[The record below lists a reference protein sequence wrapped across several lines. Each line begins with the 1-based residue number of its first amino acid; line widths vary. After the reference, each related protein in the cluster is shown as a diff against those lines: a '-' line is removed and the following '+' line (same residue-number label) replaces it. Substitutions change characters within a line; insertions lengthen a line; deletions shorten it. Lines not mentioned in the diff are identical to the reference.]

1 MRRVQSNAESD
12 SEVSN
17 GSISLKNPQ
26 VKASSGGK
34 GAQVETPAQPERASE
49 HRETVKERAHERRE
63 AAREKA
69 QEVTTV
75 RGREMTRGDIF
86 KFGGL
91 IAFFALMVIV
101 VILIWPYIHEAFEPG
116 GLSRV
121 IDDVRN
127 AGPLGFLILLA
138 TQFMQIVV
146 AFIPG
151 EVVQM
156 AAGMM
161 YGPWLGA
168 AVVLLG
174 CIISSAFVFAVVH
187 HLGAPFVRDMVPT
200 KYLDKFNAF
209 EESGKLSIVVF
220 ILFLIPAMP
229 KDTFTYLVPLT
240 NMRMRDFLVLSN
252 VGRIPGIVISTYAAN
267 GLVDGNITQSI
278 IIFAVVAVIAIVA
291 IVFRDKIM
299 NLFHH
304 DKGENDR

>member
-1 MRRVQSNAESD
+1 MQSNAESD
-12 SEVSN
+12 SEVNN
-17 GSISLKNPQ
+17 GTISLNNPQ
-26 VKASSGGK
+26 MKASSNDKSGQGK
-34 GAQVETPAQPERASE
+34 AMPRRECEGER
-49 HRETVKERAHERRE
+49 RETVKERACERRE
-63 AAREKA
+63 AVREKA
-69 QEVTTV
+69 QEITTV

-86 KFGGL
+86 RFGGL
-91 IAFFALMVIV
+91 IAFLALMV
-101 VILIWPYIHEAFEPG
+101 VIMVLLWPYIHEVFEPG

-138 TQFMQIVV
+138 MQFMQIVV

-168 AVVLLG
+168 AVILLG

-187 HLGAPFVRDMVPT
+187 RLGAPFVQDMVPT
-200 KYLDKFNAF
+200 KYLDKFRAF

-304 DKGENDR
+304 DKGEDDR

>member
-1 MRRVQSNAESD
+1 MQSNAESD
-12 SEVSN
+12 SEVNN
-17 GSISLKNPQ
+17 GSISLNNSQMK
-26 VKASSGGK
+26 VSSGGK
-34 GAQVETPAQPERASE
+34 GTQVEMPAQPERASE
-49 HRETVKERAHERRE
+49 HRETVKERTRERRE
-63 AAREKA
+63 AVREKA

-75 RGREMTRGDIF
+75 RGHEMTRGDIF

-127 AGPLGFLILLA
+127 AGPLGVLILLA
-138 TQFMQIVV
+138 MQFMQIVV

-161 YGPWLGA
+161 YGPWFGA

-174 CIISSAFVFAVVH
+174 CVISSAFVFAVVH
-187 HLGAPFVRDMVPT
+187 RLGAPFVRDMVPT

-240 NMRMRDFLVLSN
+240 NMRMRDFLILSN

-267 GLVDGNITQSI
+267 GLVDGNITQSLI
-278 IIFAVVAVIAIVA
+278 LFAVVAVIAIVA

>member
-1 MRRVQSNAESD
+1 MQSNAESD
-12 SEVSN
+12 SEVNN
-17 GSISLKNPQ
+17 GTISLNNPQ
-26 VKASSGGK
+26 VKASSNDKSGQGK
-34 GAQVETPAQPERASE
+34 AMSQRECEGE
-49 HRETVKERAHERRE
+49 HRETVKERARERRE

-127 AGPLGFLILLA
+127 AGPLGVLILLA
-138 TQFMQIVV
+138 MQFMQIVV

-168 AVVLLG
+168 AVILLG

-187 HLGAPFVRDMVPT
+187 RLGAPFVRDMVPT

>member
-1 MRRVQSNAESD
+1 MRHVQSNAESD
-12 SEVSN
+12 SEVNN
-17 GSISLKNPQ
+17 GSISLNNPQ
-26 VKASSGGK
+26 VKASSNDKSGQGK
-34 GAQVETPAQPERASE
+34 AMSQPERASG

-127 AGPLGFLILLA
+127 AGPLGILILLA
-138 TQFMQIVV
+138 MQFMQIVV

-168 AVVLLG
+168 AVILLG

-187 HLGAPFVRDMVPT
+187 RLGAPFVRDMVPT

-240 NMRMRDFLVLSN
+240 NMRMRDFLILSN

>member
-1 MRRVQSNAESD
+1 M
-12 SEVSN
+12 
-17 GSISLKNPQ
+17 
-26 VKASSGGK
+26 
-34 GAQVETPAQPERASE
+34 ETPAQPERASE

-86 KFGGL
+86 KFGGV

-101 VILIWPYIHEAFEPG
+101 VILIWPYIHEVFEPG
-116 GLSRV
+116 GLGRV

-138 TQFMQIVV
+138 MQFMQIVV

-168 AVVLLG
+168 AVILLG

-187 HLGAPFVRDMVPT
+187 RLGAPFVRDMVPT

-209 EESGKLSIVVF
+209 EESGKLSIVEF

-304 DKGENDR
+304 DKDENDR

>member
-138 TQFMQIVV
+138 VQFMQIVV

-187 HLGAPFVRDMVPT
+187 RLGAPFVRDMVPT

-278 IIFAVVAVIAIVA
+278 IIFAVVAIVA

>member
-1 MRRVQSNAESD
+1 MQSNAESD

-34 GAQVETPAQPERASE
+34 GAQAPTPAQPERASG
-49 HRETVKERAHERRE
+49 HRETVKERVHERRE

-101 VILIWPYIHEAFEPG
+101 VILIWPYIHEVFEPG
-116 GLSRV
+116 GVSRV

-138 TQFMQIVV
+138 MQFMQIVV

-174 CIISSAFVFAVVH
+174 CIISSAFVFAAVH
-187 HLGAPFVRDMVPT
+187 RLGAPFVRDMVPT

>member
-1 MRRVQSNAESD
+1 MRHVQSNAESD

-17 GSISLKNPQ
+17 GSISLNNPQ
-26 VKASSGGK
+26 MKASSGGK
-34 GAQVETPAQPERASE
+34 GAQVETPAQPERASG

-101 VILIWPYIHEAFEPG
+101 VILIWPYIHEVFEPG

-138 TQFMQIVV
+138 MQFMQIVV

-168 AVVLLG
+168 AVILLG

-187 HLGAPFVRDMVPT
+187 RLGAPFVRDMVPT

>member
-1 MRRVQSNAESD
+1 MQSNAESD

-34 GAQVETPAQPERASE
+34 GAQVETPAQSERASE

-138 TQFMQIVV
+138 MQFMQIVV

-187 HLGAPFVRDMVPT
+187 RLGAPFVRDMVPT

>member
-1 MRRVQSNAESD
+1 MQSNAESD

-17 GSISLKNPQ
+17 GSISLNNPQ
-26 VKASSGGK
+26 MKASSGGK

-91 IAFFALMVIV
+91 IAFFALMVVV

-138 TQFMQIVV
+138 MQFMQIVV

-168 AVVLLG
+168 AVILLG

-187 HLGAPFVRDMVPT
+187 RLGAPFVRDMVPT

-209 EESGKLSIVVF
+209 EKSGKLSIVVF

>member
-1 MRRVQSNAESD
+1 MQSNAESD
-12 SEVSN
+12 SEVNN
-17 GSISLKNPQ
+17 GTISLNNPQ
-26 VKASSGGK
+26 VKASSNDKSGQGK
-34 GAQVETPAQPERASE
+34 TMPQRECEGER
-49 HRETVKERAHERRE
+49 RETVKERARERRE
-63 AAREKA
+63 AVREKA
-69 QEVTTV
+69 QEITTV

-86 KFGGL
+86 RFGGL
-91 IAFFALMVIV
+91 IAFLALMV
-101 VILIWPYIHEAFEPG
+101 VIMVLLWPYIHEVFEPG

-138 TQFMQIVV
+138 MQFMQIVV

-168 AVVLLG
+168 AVILLG
-174 CIISSAFVFAVVH
+174 CIISSAFVFVVVH
-187 HLGAPFVRDMVPT
+187 RLGAPFVQDMVPT
-200 KYLDKFNAF
+200 KYLDKFRAF

>member
-1 MRRVQSNAESD
+1 MRHVQSNAESD

-17 GSISLKNPQ
+17 GSISLNNPQ

-138 TQFMQIVV
+138 MQFMQIVV

-187 HLGAPFVRDMVPT
+187 RLGAPFVRDMVPT

-304 DKGENDR
+304 DKGENGR

>member
-1 MRRVQSNAESD
+1 MQSNAESD
-12 SEVSN
+12 SEVNN
-17 GSISLKNPQ
+17 GTISLNNPQ
-26 VKASSGGK
+26 VKASSNDKSGQGK
-34 GAQVETPAQPERASE
+34 ATPQSGCTGER
-49 HRETVKERAHERRE
+49 RETVKARAHERRE

-69 QEVTTV
+69 QEITTV

-86 KFGGL
+86 RFGGL
-91 IAFFALMVIV
+91 IAFLALMV
-101 VILIWPYIHEAFEPG
+101 VIMVLLWPYIHEVFEPG

-138 TQFMQIVV
+138 MQFMQIVV

-168 AVVLLG
+168 AVILLG
-174 CIISSAFVFAVVH
+174 CIISSAFVFVVVH
-187 HLGAPFVRDMVPT
+187 RLGAPFVQDMVPT
-200 KYLDKFNAF
+200 KYLDKFRAF
-209 EESGKLSIVVF
+209 EESGKLPIVVF

>member
-12 SEVSN
+12 SEVNN
-17 GSISLKNPQ
+17 GTISLNNPQ
-26 VKASSGGK
+26 VKAPSNDKSGQGK
-34 GAQVETPAQPERASE
+34 AMPQREYEGER
-49 HRETVKERAHERRE
+49 RETVKERARERRE
-63 AAREKA
+63 AVREKA
-69 QEVTTV
+69 QEITTV

-86 KFGGL
+86 RFGGL
-91 IAFFALMVIV
+91 IAFLALMV
-101 VILIWPYIHEAFEPG
+101 VIMFLLWPYIHEVFEPG

-121 IDDVRN
+121 IDDARN

-138 TQFMQIVV
+138 MQFMQIVV

-168 AVVLLG
+168 AVILLG

-187 HLGAPFVRDMVPT
+187 RLGAPFVQDMVPT
-200 KYLDKFNAF
+200 KYLDKFRAF

-240 NMRMRDFLVLSN
+240 NMRMRDFLILSN

-291 IVFRDKIM
+291 IIFRDKIM

>member
-101 VILIWPYIHEAFEPG
+101 VILIWPYIHEALEPG

-127 AGPLGFLILLA
+127 AGALGFLILLA
-138 TQFMQIVV
+138 MQFMQIVV

-187 HLGAPFVRDMVPT
+187 RLGAPFVRDMVPT

-278 IIFAVVAVIAIVA
+278 IIFAVIAIVA

-304 DKGENDR
+304 DKGEND

>member
-12 SEVSN
+12 SEVNN
-17 GSISLKNPQ
+17 GTISLKNPQ

-34 GAQVETPAQPERASE
+34 GAQVETPAQPERASG

-101 VILIWPYIHEAFEPG
+101 VILIWPYIHEVFEPG

-138 TQFMQIVV
+138 MQFMQIVV

-187 HLGAPFVRDMVPT
+187 RLGAPFVRDMVPT

-267 GLVDGNITQSI
+267 GLVDGSITQSI

>member
-12 SEVSN
+12 SEVNN
-17 GSISLKNPQ
+17 GTISLNNPQ
-26 VKASSGGK
+26 VKASSNDKSGQGK
-34 GAQVETPAQPERASE
+34 ATPQSGRTGER
-49 HRETVKERAHERRE
+49 RETVKARAHERHE

-69 QEVTTV
+69 QEITTV

-86 KFGGL
+86 RFGGL
-91 IAFFALMVIV
+91 IAFLALMV
-101 VILIWPYIHEAFEPG
+101 VIMVLLWPYIHEVFEPG

-138 TQFMQIVV
+138 MQFMQIVV

-168 AVVLLG
+168 AVILLG
-174 CIISSAFVFAVVH
+174 CIISSAFVFVVVH
-187 HLGAPFVRDMVPT
+187 RLGAPFVQDMVPT
-200 KYLDKFNAF
+200 KYLDKFRAF

>member
-12 SEVSN
+12 SEVNN
-17 GSISLKNPQ
+17 GTISLNNPQ
-26 VKASSGGK
+26 VKASSNDKSGQGK
-34 GAQVETPAQPERASE
+34 AMPQRERTGE
-49 HRETVKERAHERRE
+49 RRETVKERAHERRE

-69 QEVTTV
+69 QEITTV

-91 IAFFALMVIV
+91 IAFLALMV
-101 VILIWPYIHEAFEPG
+101 VIMVLLWPYIHEVFEPG

-138 TQFMQIVV
+138 MQFMQIVV

-168 AVVLLG
+168 AVILLG
-174 CIISSAFVFAVVH
+174 CIISSAFVFVVVH
-187 HLGAPFVRDMVPT
+187 RLGAPFVQDMVPT
-200 KYLDKFNAF
+200 KYLDKFRAF

>member
-1 MRRVQSNAESD
+1 MQSNAESD
-12 SEVSN
+12 SEVNN
-17 GSISLKNPQ
+17 GSISLNNPQ
-26 VKASSGGK
+26 KKASSGGK
-34 GAQVETPAQPERASE
+34 GAQVETPARPERASG

-127 AGPLGFLILLA
+127 AGPLGVLILLA
-138 TQFMQIVV
+138 MQFMQIVV

-168 AVVLLG
+168 AVILLG

-187 HLGAPFVRDMVPT
+187 RLGAPFVRDMVPT

-240 NMRMRDFLVLSN
+240 NMRMRDFLILSN

-267 GLVDGNITQSI
+267 GLVDGNITQSL

>member
-17 GSISLKNPQ
+17 GSISLNNPQ
-26 VKASSGGK
+26 MKASSGGK

-127 AGPLGFLILLA
+127 SGPLGFLILLA
-138 TQFMQIVV
+138 MQFMQIVV

-168 AVVLLG
+168 AVILLG

-187 HLGAPFVRDMVPT
+187 RLGAPFVRDMVPT

>member
-138 TQFMQIVV
+138 MQFMQIVV

-187 HLGAPFVRDMVPT
+187 RLGAPFVRDMVPT

-278 IIFAVVAVIAIVA
+278 IIFAV
-291 IVFRDKIM
+291 FRDKIM

-304 DKGENDR
+304 DKGENNR

>member
-138 TQFMQIVV
+138 MQFMQIVV

-187 HLGAPFVRDMVPT
+187 RLGAPFVRDMVPT

-209 EESGKLSIVVF
+209 EESGKLSIAVF

-252 VGRIPGIVISTYAAN
+252 VGRIPGIVISTYVAN
-267 GLVDGNITQSI
+267 GLVDDNITQSI

>member
-138 TQFMQIVV
+138 MQFMQIV
-146 AFIPG
+146 
-151 EVVQM
+151 
-156 AAGMM
+156 

-187 HLGAPFVRDMVPT
+187 RLGAPFVRDMVPT

>member
-34 GAQVETPAQPERASE
+34 GARVETPAQPERASG

-101 VILIWPYIHEAFEPG
+101 VILIWPYIHEVFEPG

-138 TQFMQIVV
+138 MQFMQIVV

-168 AVVLLG
+168 AVILLG

-187 HLGAPFVRDMVPT
+187 RLGAPFVRDMVPT

-304 DKGENDR
+304 DKGENNR

>member
-12 SEVSN
+12 SEVNN
-17 GSISLKNPQ
+17 GTISLNNPQ
-26 VKASSGGK
+26 VKASSNDKSGQGK
-34 GAQVETPAQPERASE
+34 ATPQSGRTGER
-49 HRETVKERAHERRE
+49 RETVKARAHERRE

-69 QEVTTV
+69 QEITTV

-86 KFGGL
+86 RFGGL
-91 IAFFALMVIV
+91 IAFLALMV
-101 VILIWPYIHEAFEPG
+101 VIMVLLWPYIHEVFEPG

-138 TQFMQIVV
+138 MQFIQIVV

-168 AVVLLG
+168 AVILLG
-174 CIISSAFVFAVVH
+174 CIISSAFVFVVVH
-187 HLGAPFVRDMVPT
+187 RLGAPFVQDMVPT
-200 KYLDKFNAF
+200 KYLDKFRAF

-240 NMRMRDFLVLSN
+240 NMRMRDFLILSN

>member
-1 MRRVQSNAESD
+1 MQSNAESD

-17 GSISLKNPQ
+17 GSISLNNPQ
-26 VKASSGGK
+26 MKASSGGK

-138 TQFMQIVV
+138 MQFMQIVV

-187 HLGAPFVRDMVPT
+187 RLGAPFVRDMVPT

>member
-1 MRRVQSNAESD
+1 MQSNAESD

-34 GAQVETPAQPERASE
+34 GAQAETPAQPERASE

-101 VILIWPYIHEAFEPG
+101 VILIWPYIHEVFEPG

-138 TQFMQIVV
+138 MQFMQIVV

-168 AVVLLG
+168 AVILLG

-187 HLGAPFVRDMVPT
+187 RLGAPFVRDMVPT

>member
-12 SEVSN
+12 SEVNN
-17 GSISLKNPQ
+17 GTISLNNPQ
-26 VKASSGGK
+26 VKASSNDKSGQGK
-34 GAQVETPAQPERASE
+34 TMPQRECEGER
-49 HRETVKERAHERRE
+49 RETVKARAHERRE

-69 QEVTTV
+69 QEITMV

-86 KFGGL
+86 RFGGL
-91 IAFFALMVIV
+91 IAFLALMV
-101 VILIWPYIHEAFEPG
+101 VIMVLLWPYIHEVFEPG

-138 TQFMQIVV
+138 MQFMQIVV

-168 AVVLLG
+168 AVILLG
-174 CIISSAFVFAVVH
+174 CIISSAFVFVVVH
-187 HLGAPFVRDMVPT
+187 RLGAPFVQDMVPT
-200 KYLDKFNAF
+200 KYLDKFRAF

>member
-1 MRRVQSNAESD
+1 MQSNAESD

-17 GSISLKNPQ
+17 GSIRLNNPQ
-26 VKASSGGK
+26 VKASSNDKSGQGK
-34 GAQVETPAQPERASE
+34 TMPQRECEGER
-49 HRETVKERAHERRE
+49 RETVKERARERRE

-69 QEVTTV
+69 QEITTV

-86 KFGGL
+86 RFGGL
-91 IAFFALMVIV
+91 IAFLALMV
-101 VILIWPYIHEAFEPG
+101 VIMVLLWPYIHEVFEPG

-138 TQFMQIVV
+138 MQFMQIVV

-168 AVVLLG
+168 AVILLG

-187 HLGAPFVRDMVPT
+187 RLGAPFVQDMVPT
-200 KYLDKFNAF
+200 KYLDKFRAF

-267 GLVDGNITQSI
+267 GLVDGNITQSL

>member
-12 SEVSN
+12 SEVNN
-17 GSISLKNPQ
+17 GTISLNNPQ
-26 VKASSGGK
+26 VKASSNDKSGRGK
-34 GAQVETPAQPERASE
+34 AMPQRECEGER
-49 HRETVKERAHERRE
+49 RETVKERAHERRE

-69 QEVTTV
+69 QEITTV

-86 KFGGL
+86 RFGGL
-91 IAFFALMVIV
+91 VAFLALMV
-101 VILIWPYIHEAFEPG
+101 VIMVLLWPYIHEVFEPG

-138 TQFMQIVV
+138 MQFMQIVV

-168 AVVLLG
+168 AVILLG

-187 HLGAPFVRDMVPT
+187 RLGAPFVQDMVPT
-200 KYLDKFNAF
+200 KYLDKFRAF

-252 VGRIPGIVISTYAAN
+252 VGRIPGIIISTYAAN

>member
-12 SEVSN
+12 SEVNN
-17 GSISLKNPQ
+17 GTISLNNPQ
-26 VKASSGGK
+26 VKASSDKSGQGK
-34 GAQVETPAQPERASE
+34 ATPQSGRTGER
-49 HRETVKERAHERRE
+49 RETVKARAHERRE

-69 QEVTTV
+69 QEITTV

-86 KFGGL
+86 RFGGL
-91 IAFFALMVIV
+91 IAFLALMV
-101 VILIWPYIHEAFEPG
+101 VIMVLLWPYIHEVFEPG
-116 GLSRV
+116 GLSCV

-138 TQFMQIVV
+138 MQFMQIVV

-168 AVVLLG
+168 AVILLG
-174 CIISSAFVFAVVH
+174 CIISSAFVFVVVH
-187 HLGAPFVRDMVPT
+187 RLGAPFVQDMVPT
-200 KYLDKFNAF
+200 KYLDKFRAF

>member
-12 SEVSN
+12 SEVNN
-17 GSISLKNPQ
+17 GTISLNNPQ
-26 VKASSGGK
+26 VKASSNDKSGQGK
-34 GAQVETPAQPERASE
+34 ATPQSGRTGER
-49 HRETVKERAHERRE
+49 RETVKARAHERRE

-69 QEVTTV
+69 QEITTV

-86 KFGGL
+86 RFGGL
-91 IAFFALMVIV
+91 IAFLALMV
-101 VILIWPYIHEAFEPG
+101 VIMVLLWPYIHEVFEPG

-138 TQFMQIVV
+138 MQFMQIVV

-168 AVVLLG
+168 AVILLG
-174 CIISSAFVFAVVH
+174 SIISSAFVFAVVH
-187 HLGAPFVRDMVPT
+187 RLGAPFVQDMVPT
-200 KYLDKFNAF
+200 KYLDKFRAF

-240 NMRMRDFLVLSN
+240 NMRMRDFLILSN

-267 GLVDGNITQSI
+267 GLVDGNITQSL

-304 DKGENDR
+304 DKGEDDR

>member
-1 MRRVQSNAESD
+1 MRRVLSNAESD

-34 GAQVETPAQPERASE
+34 GAQAETPAQPERASE
-49 HRETVKERAHERRE
+49 RRETVKERAHERRE
-63 AAREKA
+63 AVREKA

-127 AGPLGFLILLA
+127 AGPLGVLILLA
-138 TQFMQIVV
+138 MQFMQIVV

-168 AVVLLG
+168 AVILLG

-187 HLGAPFVRDMVPT
+187 RLGAPFVRDMVPT

-240 NMRMRDFLVLSN
+240 NMRMRDFLILSN

-267 GLVDGNITQSI
+267 GLVDGNITQSL

>member
-1 MRRVQSNAESD
+1 MQSNAESD
-12 SEVSN
+12 SEVNN
-17 GSISLKNPQ
+17 GSISLNNPQ

-34 GAQVETPAQPERASE
+34 GSQVETPAQPERASG

-138 TQFMQIVV
+138 MQFMQIVV

-187 HLGAPFVRDMVPT
+187 RLGAPFVRDMVPT

-304 DKGENDR
+304 DKGEND

>member
-34 GAQVETPAQPERASE
+34 GAQVETPAQPERASG

-63 AAREKA
+63 AAREKV

-101 VILIWPYIHEAFEPG
+101 VILIWPYIHEVFEPG

-138 TQFMQIVV
+138 MQFMQIVV

-168 AVVLLG
+168 AVILLG

-187 HLGAPFVRDMVPT
+187 RLGAPFVRDMVPT

>member
-1 MRRVQSNAESD
+1 MQSNAESD

-138 TQFMQIVV
+138 MQFMQIVV
-146 AFIPG
+146 AFISG

-187 HLGAPFVRDMVPT
+187 RLGAPFVRDMVPT
-200 KYLDKFNAF
+200 KDLDKFNAF

>member
-101 VILIWPYIHEAFEPG
+101 VILIYPYIHEAFEPG

-121 IDDVRN
+121 IDDVLN

-138 TQFMQIVV
+138 MQFMQIVV

-161 YGPWLGA
+161 CGPWLGA

-187 HLGAPFVRDMVPT
+187 RLGAPFVRDMVPT

-304 DKGENDR
+304 DKGEND

>member
-1 MRRVQSNAESD
+1 MQSNAESD

-34 GAQVETPAQPERASE
+34 GAQVEMPAQPERASE

-138 TQFMQIVV
+138 MQFMQIVV

-187 HLGAPFVRDMVPT
+187 RLGAPFVRDMVPT

>member
-12 SEVSN
+12 SEVNN
-17 GSISLKNPQ
+17 GTISLNNPQ
-26 VKASSGGK
+26 MKASSNDKSGQGK
-34 GAQVETPAQPERASE
+34 ATPQSGRTGER
-49 HRETVKERAHERRE
+49 RETVKARAHERRE

-69 QEVTTV
+69 QEITTV

-86 KFGGL
+86 RFGGL
-91 IAFFALMVIV
+91 IAFLALMV
-101 VILIWPYIHEAFEPG
+101 VIMVLLWPYIHEVFEPG

-138 TQFMQIVV
+138 MQFMQIVV

-168 AVVLLG
+168 AVILLG
-174 CIISSAFVFAVVH
+174 CIISSAFVFVVVH
-187 HLGAPFVRDMVPT
+187 RLGAPFVQDMVPT
-200 KYLDKFNAF
+200 KYLDKFRAF

>member
-75 RGREMTRGDIF
+75 CGREMTRGDIF

-138 TQFMQIVV
+138 MQFMQIVV

-168 AVVLLG
+168 AVILLG

-187 HLGAPFVRDMVPT
+187 RLGAPFVRDMVPT

-278 IIFAVVAVIAIVA
+278 IIFAIVAVIAIVA

-304 DKGENDR
+304 DKGEND